1 MFVVRGLKN
10 LLPPKQKGC
19 KRKFRGTKDQLLLLL
34 TIHNAMHP
42 QEDVDRL
49 YMKRSEGGRGLISGK
64 DCIEL

>member
-1 MFVVRGLKN
+1 MD
-10 LLPPKQKGC
+10 
-19 KRKFRGTKDQLLLLL
+19 RKTRKLL